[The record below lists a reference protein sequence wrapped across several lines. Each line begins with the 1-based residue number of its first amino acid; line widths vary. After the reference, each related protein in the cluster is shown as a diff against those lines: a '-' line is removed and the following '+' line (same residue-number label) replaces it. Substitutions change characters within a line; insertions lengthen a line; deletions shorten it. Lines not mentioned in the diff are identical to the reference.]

1 MIMFDA
7 HINYTI
13 ERQAAIL
20 ADDNRNDVINWLRWN
35 DRNGWYTDDD
45 RADEGWAPL
54 TIEEAKNTMIE
65 VIMDHQ
71 IPEGEGIPRPIAE
84 AIISR
89 PEHFRA
95 CWGEWAELCASDDFA
110 ALDAERVCVPPNL
123 SFT

>member
-7 HINYTI
+7 HINHTI

-45 RADEGWAPL
+45 RAEEGWMPL

-65 VIMDHQ
+65 IIMDHQ
-71 IPEGEGIPRPIAE
+71 VPEGEGIPRPIAE

-89 PEHFRA
+89 PDHFRA
-95 CWGEWAELCASDDFA
+95 CWGEWAELCASGDFA
-110 ALDAERVCVPPNL
+110 ALDAERVCVPPL
-123 SFT
+123 